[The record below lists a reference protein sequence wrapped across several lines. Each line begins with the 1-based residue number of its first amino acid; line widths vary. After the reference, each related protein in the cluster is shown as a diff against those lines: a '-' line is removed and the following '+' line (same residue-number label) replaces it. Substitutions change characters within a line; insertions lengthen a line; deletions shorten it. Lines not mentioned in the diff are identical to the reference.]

1 MEGGVKE
8 KRREGEGGKRRRDWG
23 LEGLCPIGSN
33 GEGGNWAGSKWH
45 LGWVSWEVSLHGR
58 APEQRGGVEHR
69 APHSEWTEAR
79 GRVAVAEETES
90 P

>member
-33 GEGGNWAGSKWH
+33 GEGGRGMAGAREK
-45 LGWVSWEVSLHGR
+45 E
-58 APEQRGGVEHR
+58 GVRE
-69 APHSEWTEAR
+69 SETR
-79 GRVAVAEETES
+79 NSRKRQ
-90 P
+90 

>member
-1 MEGGVKE
+1 MA
-8 KRREGEGGKRRRDWG
+8 
-23 LEGLCPIGSN
+23 LE
-33 GEGGNWAGSKWH
+33 